1 MDDTKKIKIKTITIY
16 EEEFKADYSNYKNVT
31 YSTFLSCYLKNCSD
45 PTVLL
50 MASKLSDEYT
60 KIDNGYKNIDKWWSD
75 YISQF
80 SNTEKSLENK
90 LNIPSTKL
98 KDIIKNANI
107 PDKLNSLTNKLSQIN
122 DVQQQ
127 YNAKQTKN
135 GHGGGGAHFS
145 DGDDNSNQTKGGHG
159 GSGAHFSDGLLSDL
173 DDETMQEMKQQLED
187 SRNEESWFDK
197 LNNRM
202 HEGKKPIA
210 EFIEKKLDDWQ
221 IDDDDGTMDK
231 VFKTGATNAVKIV
244 STFEVFVGSLGEGA
258 AKSIE
263 DDVDF
268 VALIA
273 GNVLGIDETN
283 EFIAKDH
290 VGDYFDSEYEE
301 DPMVKLFRENS
312 FGFDTTRQVGNTT
325 GGIAMFIAEVAL
337 SAGISGL
344 AKGGEKGA
352 SKFIGKL
359 FRREV
364 TEEGAE
370 QGVKKATEKAATD
383 ALKEGTEKI
392 QKEAAEDA
400 AKKLAETGAKKTAE
414 AEAKAVTEKE
424 LQKKLKKIM
433 AAIGFAQGTGSGAE
447 EAYANGASDEQAIAY
462 ALLNGVWS
470 AVQAYAGAEI
480 SSKISSPLVRIV
492 LDGVDGALDPLAKS
506 LFDLIWK
513 DGYYDENGNYVEFT
527 DESLPEKYSKSF
539 KDEGGWSSV
548 LQNLA
553 ISMGFSGVGEL
564 TGLTKK
570 LFGDNTGKENADTSK
585 LNGPLVTE
593 NNQLMNKFGEMY
605 DDDLN
610 SLVQFFKTEGE
621 YTDDQI
627 KNLFDNSSKDNVVKA
642 ANDIANKNGYTF
654 KCPYENS
661 EFFKDVYDNINS
673 NYYNK
678 ETLEK
683 LLSMLQS
690 NDDDYIYGIHRTS
703 SKISADSIYNNGLQL
718 TGHQS
723 SGVINS
729 TVDSI
734 DDMRLNISF
743 NDEDLGSIE
752 STMINISNSGNYK
765 SLDGKGYIMVVKI
778 PKEMTQDG
786 ADLSKIIDYSKQP
799 PTLKPEY
806 IVGQVEVD
814 NGSIYSSTNTRF
826 KEDNTTKNFETPN
839 IDDYIPNKQ
848 DGDYNL
854 NDYFKSINAKDNI
867 HNSNIG
873 NSIQNSYLDSV
884 NNLKNNID
892 VDIVNEMSTTFKK
905 AGYTPEQI
913 NNMFANEDVDTILQK
928 YNKLIDQEV
937 NAKIDPNSLILSE
950 NDLNKIKTTF
960 EKVGYTQKEIEDMFS
975 SKDVQSIVKDYNKL
989 IDSKLNMKN
998 LAKTDNDLFLSI
1010 FKEEGYTDEEIKKL
1024 LSENSSDDVIY
1035 KALEITKSD
1044 DFKEMALKNNNP
1056 VGIGEYGGK
1065 VYMSDLNANEIG
1077 WYNVFYSDQGLKILV
1092 RDNFDRNGVKYTI
1105 KGLLDGM
1112 ENLKKEIPMEY
1123 DALKDYSFILS
1134 DRDRL
1139 IMGADGLIGPAAQE
1153 VFMDKKR
1160 FKIYPPCTDDFIND
1174 CLYHEG
1180 AHALDGPDFSISSS
1194 IQWTLAM
1201 AKDNPAS
1208 ISMDG
1213 TVTTN
1218 KAPNNGCVTSYAG
1231 KMKKKYTEKGELN
1244 HVNAEDF
1251 ADSVMLF
1258 KQMGEE
1264 RFKRKYPNRYKILK
1278 EKGY

>member
-80 SNTEKSLENK
+80 SNTEKSLKDK

-127 YNAKQTKN
+127 YNATQAKN
-135 GHGGGGAHFS
+135 RYGGGGAHFP
-145 DGDDNSNQTKGGHG
+145 
-159 GSGAHFSDGLLSDL
+159 DGLLSDL

-187 SRNEESWFDK
+187 SRNEESSFIK
-197 LNNRM
+197 LYNKI
-202 HEGKKPIA
+202 HELEKPVA
-210 EFIEKKLDDWQ
+210 EFVEKKLDDWQ
-221 IDDDDGTMDK
+221 IDDDDGTVEK
-231 VFKTGATNAVKIV
+231 IFKTGATNAVKICSTV
-244 STFEVFVGSLGEGA
+244 STFIISTSEGGL
-258 AKSIE
+258 KYIE
-263 DDVDF
+263 NDVDF
-268 VALIA
+268 VALVI
-273 GNVLGIDETN
+273 GNVFDIDGTD
-283 EFIAKDH
+283 EFIAKDY
-290 VGDYFDSEYEE
+290 VGDFFDLEYEE
-301 DPMVKLFRENS
+301 NPITKLVGENS

-325 GGIAMFIAEVAL
+325 GKIASFIVEL
-337 SAGISGL
+337 FL
-344 AKGGEKGA
+344 AKGLGELLKGGGKGVL
-352 SKFIGKL
+352 KFTGKL
-359 FRREV
+359 FGKNAAK
-364 TEEGAE
+364 EGAE
-370 QGVKKATEKAATD
+370 KAV
-383 ALKEGTEKI
+383 KEGTEKI
-392 QKEAAEDA
+392 GKEVAEDT

-414 AEAKAVTEKE
+414 AGAKTASQKE

-433 AAIGFAQGTGSGAE
+433 AILGFEKGTGAGAE

-480 SSKISSPLVRIV
+480 SSKISSPILRIV
-492 LDGVDGALDPLAKS
+492 LDGVDGGLDPIVKS

-513 DGYYDENGNYVEFT
+513 DGYYDENGNYIEFT
-527 DESLPEKYSKSF
+527 NESLPEKYSKSF

-548 LQNLA
+548 LQNIA
-553 ISMGFSGVGEL
+553 VSMGFSGVGEL
-564 TGLTKK
+564 TGHTKK

-642 ANDIANKNGYTF
+642 ANDIANKNGI
-654 KCPYENS
+654 
-661 EFFKDVYDNINS
+661 YDLNTYLQNVHTLRGLNTDNLKNNI
-673 NYYNK
+673 
-678 ETLEK
+678 
-683 LLSMLQS
+683 
-690 NDDDYIYGIHRTS
+690 
-703 SKISADSIYNNGLQL
+703 
-718 TGHQS
+718 
-723 SGVINS
+723 
-729 TVDSI
+729 
-734 DDMRLNISF
+734 
-743 NDEDLGSIE
+743 
-752 STMINISNSGNYK
+752 
-765 SLDGKGYIMVVKI
+765 
-778 PKEMTQDG
+778 P
-786 ADLSKIIDYSKQP
+786 
-799 PTLKPEY
+799 
-806 IVGQVEVD
+806 
-814 NGSIYSSTNTRF
+814 
-826 KEDNTTKNFETPN
+826 
-839 IDDYIPNKQ
+839 
-848 DGDYNL
+848 
-854 NDYFKSINAKDNI
+854 
-867 HNSNIG
+867 
-873 NSIQNSYLDSV
+873 NSYLDSV

-892 VDIVNEMSTTFKK
+892 DDIINEMSDTFKK

-913 NNMFANEDVDTILQK
+913 KNMFANEDVDTILQK

-960 EKVGYTQKEIEDMFS
+960 EKVGYTQNEIDDMFS

-1044 DFKEMALKNNNP
+1044 DFKEKALKNNNP

-1065 VYMSDLNANEIG
+1065 EGSNLTG

-1092 RDNFDRNGVKYTI
+1092 PDNFDKANVNYTI
-1105 KGLLDGM
+1105 KGFLDGM
-1112 ENLKKEIPMEY
+1112 ENLKNEIPMEY
-1123 DALKDYSFILS
+1123 DALKDYSFTLEDTDQPITDS
-1134 DRDRL
+1134 NGK
-1139 IMGADGLIGPAAQE
+1139 IVGQAAQS
-1153 VFMDKKR
+1153 VSAYH
-1160 FKIYPPCTDDFIND
+1160 KIFQIYACCEDGEINEI
-1174 CLYHEG
+1174 LYHEG
-1180 AHALDGPDFSISSS
+1180 AHAIDGINYSISNSL
-1194 IQWTLAM
+1194 QWRIAM
-1201 AKDNPAS
+1201 VKDQETSNPAS

-1218 KAPNNGCVTSYAG
+1218 KAPNNGCVTYYAG
-1231 KMKKKYTEKGELN
+1231 MSKEKYTKLGILYRAN
-1244 HVNAEDF
+1244 CEDF
-1251 ADSVMLF
+1251 ADSVKLF

-1264 RFKRKYPNRYKILK
+1264 RFKRKFPYRYKILK

>member
-80 SNTEKSLENK
+80 SNTEKSLKDK

-127 YNAKQTKN
+127 YNATQAKN
-135 GHGGGGAHFS
+135 RYGGGGAHFP
-145 DGDDNSNQTKGGHG
+145 
-159 GSGAHFSDGLLSDL
+159 DGLLSDL

-187 SRNEESWFDK
+187 SRNEESSFIK
-197 LNNRM
+197 LNNKI
-202 HEGKKPIA
+202 HELEKPVA
-210 EFIEKKLDDWQ
+210 EFVEKKLDDWQ
-221 IDDDDGTMDK
+221 IDDDDGTVEK
-231 VFKTGATNAVKIV
+231 IFKTGATNAVKICSTV
-244 STFEVFVGSLGEGA
+244 STFIISISEGGF
-258 AKSIE
+258 KYIE
-263 DDVDF
+263 NDVDF
-268 VALIA
+268 VALVI
-273 GNVLGIDETN
+273 GNVFDIDGTD
-283 EFIAKDH
+283 EFIAKDY
-290 VGDYFDSEYEE
+290 VGDFFDFEYEE
-301 DPMVKLFRENS
+301 NPITKLVGENS

-325 GGIAMFIAEVAL
+325 GKIASFIVEL
-337 SAGISGL
+337 FL
-344 AKGGEKGA
+344 AKGLGELLKGGGKGVL
-352 SKFIGKL
+352 KFTGKL
-359 FRREV
+359 FGKKAAK
-364 TEEGAE
+364 EGAE
-370 QGVKKATEKAATD
+370 KAV
-383 ALKEGTEKI
+383 KEGTEKI
-392 QKEAAEDA
+392 GKEVAEDT

-414 AEAKAVTEKE
+414 AGAKTASQKE

-433 AAIGFAQGTGSGAE
+433 AILGFEKGTGAGAE

-462 ALLNGVWS
+462 ALLNGVWG

-480 SSKISSPLVRIV
+480 SSKISSPILRIV
-492 LDGVDGALDPLAKS
+492 LDGVDGGLDPIVKS

-527 DESLPEKYSKSF
+527 NESLPEKYSKSF

-548 LQNLA
+548 LQNIA
-553 ISMGFSGVGEL
+553 VSMGFSGVGEL
-564 TGLTKK
+564 TGHTKK

-989 IDSKLNMKN
+989 IDSKFNMKN

-1044 DFKEMALKNNNP
+1044 DFKEWALKNNNP

-1065 VYMSDLNANEIG
+1065 VYMSESTMYYSNQAG
-1077 WYNVFYSDQGLKILV
+1077 WYNVFYTDQGLKILV
-1092 RDNFDRNGVKYTI
+1092 PDNFDKTNVNYTF
-1105 KGLLDGM
+1105 KGFLDGM

-1123 DALKDYSFILS
+1123 DALKDYSLTLMDIDQPITDS
-1134 DRDRL
+1134 NGK
-1139 IMGADGLIGPAAQE
+1139 IVGQAAQN
-1153 VFMDKKR
+1153 VSSYT
-1160 FKIYPPCTDDFIND
+1160 KILRIYACCEDGEIKET
-1174 CLYHEG
+1174 LYHEG
-1180 AHALDGPDFSISSS
+1180 AHVIDGINYSISNSL
-1194 IQWTLAM
+1194 QWRIAM
-1201 AKDNPAS
+1201 VKDQETSNPAS

-1231 KMKKKYTEKGELN
+1231 KMQEKHTKSGQLARAN
-1244 HVNAEDF
+1244 CEDF
-1251 ADSVMLF
+1251 ADSVELF

-1264 RFKRKYPNRYKILK
+1264 RFKRKFPYRYKILK